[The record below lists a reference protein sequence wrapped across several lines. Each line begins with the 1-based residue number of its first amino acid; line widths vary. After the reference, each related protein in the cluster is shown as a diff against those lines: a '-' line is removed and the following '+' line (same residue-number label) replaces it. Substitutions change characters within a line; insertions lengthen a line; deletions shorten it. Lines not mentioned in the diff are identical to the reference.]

1 MAALAMVSVLL
12 HAACFDKENGCES
25 WAEGGECE
33 KNAVFMK
40 EACPQACKICTPP
53 PPIDEHDDPLLG
65 RERAVMTTE
74 YGEIVLG
81 FYPTV
86 APKTVAHIIKL
97 FRMGGYDTNHVF
109 RVDKGFVA
117 QVQGVDGGRRA
128 TMSKALRHE
137 AKKNVPDEFSGTPSS
152 AFPDLKH
159 VRGMLSM
166 GKFEEPGS
174 GTSSFSMLLGKAP
187 SLDGMY
193 TIFGRVVSG
202 DQARAHTRAHVST
215 TYYFGEDGLLWGGR
229 CSAAWRLWRPSAR
242 ASSSCPRCMHI
253 TCTLHAHYMHI
264 TRARALHVHRMCTAC
279 APHVHRMCTACAL
292 HVHRMCMCTAC
303 ALHVHCMCT
312 ACTLRLCHAP
322 RSGSRSSLPRS

>member
-1 MAALAMVSVLL
+1 MALLAMVSVML
-12 HAACFDKENGCES
+12 HAACFDKENSCDS

-33 KNAVFMK
+33 KNAAFMK
-40 EACPQACKICTPP
+40 DACPLACQLCAPP

-97 FRMGGYDTNHVF
+97 FRMGGYNTNHVF

-152 AFPDLKH
+152 KFPDVKH

-166 GKFEEPGS
+166 GKFDEPGS
-174 GTSSFSMLLGKAP
+174 GTSSFSMLLGNAP
-187 SLDGMY
+187 FLDGKY
-193 TIFGRVVSG
+193 TIFGRVVG
-202 DQARAHTRAHVST
+202 
-215 TYYFGEDGLLWGGR
+215 GLVAFVLYAAALVD
-229 CSAAWRLWRPSAR
+229 CSA
-242 ASSSCPRCMHI
+242 
-253 TCTLHAHYMHI
+253 
-264 TRARALHVHRMCTAC
+264 
-279 APHVHRMCTACAL
+279 
-292 HVHRMCMCTAC
+292 
-303 ALHVHCMCT
+303 
-312 ACTLRLCHAP
+312 
-322 RSGSRSSLPRS
+322 

>member
-1 MAALAMVSVLL
+1 MLHDRRDGLVGYRPRLFDWGAPRSAKSARVKARVKAARDTAACQLARERVCVLTHMALLAMMSVLL
-12 HAACFDKENGCES
+12 HAACFDKENGCDS

-33 KNAVFMK
+33 KNPSFMK
-40 EACPQACKICTPP
+40 EACPQACQICTPP
-53 PPIDEHDDPLLG
+53 PPINEKDDPLLG

-137 AKKNVPDEFSGTPSS
+137 AKRNVPDEFSGTPTS

-166 GKFEEPGS
+166 GKFDAPDS
-174 GTSSFSMLLGKAP
+174 GTSSFSMLLGNAP
-187 SLDGMY
+187 SLDGKY

-202 DQARAHTRAHVST
+202 EQARARTHVPGRVST
-215 TYYFGEDGLLWGGR
+215 TVALRRLEDGLLLCGR
-229 CSAAWRLWRPSAR
+229 CSAAWRRWRQSAK
-242 ASSSCPRCMHI
+242 ASSSCPR
-253 TCTLHAHYMHI
+253 
-264 TRARALHVHRMCTAC
+264 
-279 APHVHRMCTACAL
+279 
-292 HVHRMCMCTAC
+292 
-303 ALHVHCMCT
+303 
-312 ACTLRLCHAP
+312 
-322 RSGSRSSLPRS
+322 SGSKSSPLRS